1 MTLNNTHGDER
12 DALRRSTRVYEGGD
26 LRHSLWQMA
35 NSFLPFF
42 IVCALMYRTLAIS
55 VPLTAA
61 LAVAAA
67 GFVVRIF
74 IIQHDC
80 GHGSFFRSRLANH
93 TVGVF
98 CSLFTLT
105 PYLIWRRQ
113 HAGHHSHWNNL
124 DQRLYGSDI
133 YSGCLTLAEYRQLS
147 GPRRWL
153 HRLSQHPVISWLVL
167 PPFVFLLLY
176 RVPFDTP
183 REWRRE
189 RRMMHLTNLAL
200 LGVFLALGF
209 TLGFW
214 PVVLIQGSIIA
225 IAAIVGVWLFSI
237 QHRFETALWARQP
250 AWHPVS
256 AALEGS
262 SYLELPRLLQWIT
275 GNIGFHH
282 VHHLNPRIPNYRLEA
297 CHEAIPALQTAFV
310 MKPWRA
316 MKSWRAALWDEETAR
331 MVPIPRRELGGL
343 PAG

>member
-1 MTLNNTHGDER
+1 MTPKNNHVDDR
-12 DALRRSTRVYEGGD
+12 DALRRSTRVYEGGQ
-26 LRHSLWQMA
+26 LSRSLWQMA
-35 NSFLPFF
+35 NSFLPF
-42 IVCALMYRTLAIS
+42 IALCALMYRTLAIS
-55 VPLTAA
+55 LPLTAA

-80 GHGSFFRSRLANH
+80 GHGSFFRSRVANH
-93 TVGVF
+93 AVGAL
-98 CSLFTLT
+98 CSLVTVT
-105 PYLIWRRQ
+105 PYLLWRRQ

-124 DQRLYGSDI
+124 DHRLSGSDI

-147 GPRRWL
+147 GSRRWL
-153 HRLSQHPVISWLVL
+153 YRLSQHPIISWLVL
-167 PPFVFLLLY
+167 PPFIFLLLY
-176 RVPFDTP
+176 RTPFDTP
-183 REWRRE
+183 RAWRRE

-214 PVVLIQGSIIA
+214 QVLLIQGTVIG

-262 SYLELPRLLQWIT
+262 SYLKLPRLLQWIT

-297 CHEAIPALQTAFV
+297 CHEAIPALQTAYV
-310 MKPWRA
+310 MTPWRGLKA
-316 MKSWRAALWDEETAR
+316 WRAALWDEETAR
-331 MVPIPRRELGGL
+331 LVPIPRPEHG
-343 PAG
+343 